1 MHRGKGSK
9 GGELSAPL
17 PGFEHINRFWDRERN
32 QAMAKILPGE
42 YYVTTGDELIG
53 TVLGSCVSA
62 CVRDRLFGIGGMNHF
77 MLPMNREGG
86 GGWGGRELISS
97 ATRYGNYAMEH
108 MINDILK
115 HGAVRSNL
123 EVKLFGVARVISGMS
138 DVGERNIAFVRDYL
152 HVEKLSL
159 VAEDLGGV
167 YPRKIVYAPS
177 TGKVQLKR
185 LHSPHNDTIVK
196 RETDYSETLRD
207 DDVGGDIELFTD

>member
-1 MHRGKGSK
+1 MGRGEESNRGR
-9 GGELSAPL
+9 LAAAL
-17 PGFEHINRFWDRERN
+17 PGFGHINRYWDRERD

-77 MLPMNREGG
+77 MLPMNREDG

-123 EVKLFGVARVISGMS
+123 EVKLFGGARIIAGMS
-138 DVGERNIAFVRDYL
+138 DVGQRNIEFVRDYL
-152 HVEKLSL
+152 RVENLNL
-159 VAEDLGGV
+159 VAEDLGGI
-167 YPRKIVYAPS
+167 YPRKIVYEPR

-185 LHSPHNDTIVK
+185 LHSPNNDRIVK
-196 RETDYSETLRD
+196 RETRYSETLGK
-207 DDVGGDIELFTD
+207 DDVAGDIELFTD